1 MSPRPSTHRTALVD
15 AMRQL
20 ALSKGFPATTVDEI
34 CERAGV
40 TKGSFYHHF
49 GAKDDLGLAAL
60 QAYFD
65 DLVAAFTGGDW
76 PQAEDPVTRLRQFV
90 AHAADVCTGPVMANG
105 CLMGSFTLDL
115 AESSPQV
122 RQHLSTMFGAL
133 RDLVAGLIA
142 DAAAHSG
149 RQVDAPSLADHFIA
163 VAEGSILLGKAHAD
177 PAIPRRG
184 MEHLGA
190 HLDLLLAAPTAG
202 TVARTRIKA
211 SRSSSSR
218 RH

>member
-65 DLVAAFTGGDW
+65 DLVAAFSGGTW
-76 PQAEDPVTRLRQFV
+76 PQAEDPVVRLRQFV

-115 AESSPQV
+115 AESSPEV
-122 RQHLSTMFGAL
+122 RKHLSTMFGAF
-133 RDLVAGLIA
+133 RDMVAGLITE
-142 DAAAHSG
+142 AAEHSG
-149 RQVDAPSLADHFIA
+149 RSLDAASLADHFVAI
-163 VAEGSILLGKAHAD
+163 AEGSVLLAKAHAD
-177 PAIPRRG
+177 PAIPRRSV
-184 MEHLGA
+184 EHFGA
-190 HLDLLLAAPTAG
+190 YLELLLAAPA
-202 TVARTRIKA
+202 ANAPKSPRR
-211 SRSSSSR
+211 SRSPARS
-218 RH
+218 